1 MCTVEIKYVRNMD
14 AVSTSQIADILG
26 FNDQSN
32 NSTAVHVL
40 IHEDK
45 NRIFSEKGKINLR
58 KDKNEQEDTKYR
70 HVF

>member
-1 MCTVEIKYVRNMD
+1 MD

-32 NSTAVHVL
+32 NSTAVNVL

-58 KDKNEQEDTKYR
+58 KDKNEQEDAKYR